1 MCLAAWV
8 DVERTPDFLLWHL
21 AWHFVAGNLLT
32 VVLKDGGDIHW
43 CWSRDWSESFPEQ
56 EPIIRLVANLA
67 RWRRE
72 KASKYL
78 VAGRMVPCPKVEC
91 ASVVIHRVKMPDL
104 DAPAVLASAWR
115 AKDGQ
120 TAVILVNT
128 TRQEQCCAISGCPE
142 ILRIP
147 ALDAIMISPVVPRKT
162 FGVPPVKFRRDVIQS

>member
-1 MCLAAWV
+1 VPLYSYLFHEYTSGFSGNCVCLAAWV

-56 EPIIRLVANLA
+56 APIVQLVKNLT

-78 VAGRMVPCPKVEC
+78 VAGRMARCPRVEC
-91 ASVVIHRVKMPDL
+91 DTVVIHRVDMPDVA
-104 DAPAVLASAWR
+104 APAVLASAWQ
-115 AKDGQ
+115 ADDGQ
-120 TAVILVNT
+120 RAVILANT
-128 TRQEQCCAISGCPE
+128 TRKAQTCLVAGHPEAIVVP
-142 ILRIP
+142 P
-147 ALDAIMISPVVPRKT
+147 LDAALLIIK
-162 FGVPPVKFRRDVIQS
+162 